1 MEERF
6 VPRGAIAFFLLMVVL
21 YAVIFFSVW
30 AIMAMRG
37 PTS

>member
-6 VPRGAIAFFLLMVVL
+6 VPRGAIAFFVLMVVL
-21 YAVIFFSVW
+21 YLATFFSVW

-37 PTS
+37 STS